1 MRKFKMVLL
10 IAMIISLLGGC
21 SLDNGNL
28 EADVSTI
35 IIHNDGKITSVMVED
50 FSQSYYDITE
60 LEQMIRNEILAFNET
75 AGDGHIVLE
84 SIEQVDTYVKA
95 TMSFLSYED
104 YAGYNGTDFFVGTVQ
119 EAQAAGYDL
128 DVTLASATDQ
138 TVTIGMSELMDMGEQ
153 KVIISTEPVH
163 IRSYAKI
170 TYFSEGGELVDSK
183 ELNASGITG
192 FAYTILK

>member
-10 IAMIISLLGGC
+10 VALIISLLGGC
-21 SLDNGNL
+21 SLDNVNV

-50 FSQSYYDITE
+50 FSQSYYDMTE
-60 LEQMIRNEILAFNET
+60 LEQMIRNEILAYNTT

-84 SIEQVDTYVKA
+84 SIEQVEAYVKA
-95 TMSFLSYED
+95 TMNFLSYED
-104 YAGYNGTDFFVGTVQ
+104 YAGYNSTDFFVGTIQ

-128 DVTLASATDQ
+128 DVTLASAADQ
-138 TVTIGMSELMDMGEQ
+138 SVTIGMSELLDMGEE
-153 KVIISTEPVH
+153 KIIISSEPIH

-170 TYFSEGGELVDSK
+170 AYISEGGELVDSK
-183 ELNASGITG
+183 EVNAAAITG
-192 FAYTILK
+192 LTYTILK